1 MSTVTRSITRALN
14 CYVRV
19 DRDIELDV
27 LAQVQLPARRIQRRE
42 SVPEAGVD
50 LERIHNEQL
59 VAQNEHN
66 GVMEEQPRMVQNRR
80 HSISE
85 MERVAAVNPDA
96 MEIVEQRFNQVLGQQ
111 GPIEGED
118 IDPVEVLLN
127 TILCC

>member
-1 MSTVTRSITRALN
+1 MN

-19 DRDIELDV
+19 DRNIELDL
-27 LAQVQLPARRIQRRE
+27 LAQVQLPARRIRRRE

-66 GVMEEQPRMVQNRR
+66 GVMEEQPQMVHKWR

-85 MERVAAVNPDA
+85 MERIAAVNPDA

-111 GPIEGED
+111 APIEGEH
-118 IDPVEVLLN
+118 IDAVEVLLN
-127 TILCC
+127 TI